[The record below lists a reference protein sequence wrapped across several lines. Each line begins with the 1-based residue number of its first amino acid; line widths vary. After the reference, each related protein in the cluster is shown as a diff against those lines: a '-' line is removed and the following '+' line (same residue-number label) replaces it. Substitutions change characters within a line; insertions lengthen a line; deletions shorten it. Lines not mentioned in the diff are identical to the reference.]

1 MSLKPKTL
9 ITAHAGAEG
18 TVPNTLESIRA
29 LAECGAEMI
38 EVDVRGQDGQLILT
52 HNEPEPGVRYPTLE
66 DCFREALLHEGLR
79 VNVDLKAPGLVRAA
93 AELAARCGFEGRY
106 LITGSVSDPEIP
118 WALEQGVTVW
128 YNEEQLSDRAHPF
141 AGLSEKGFS
150 VLNMDY
156 ARVTEELLAQSPERL
171 SLWTVSEEQ
180 AIARFLRAGVKNIT
194 SRTPRL
200 ALRLRKEI
208 QG

>member
-1 MSLKPKTL
+1 
-9 ITAHAGAEG
+9 
-18 TVPNTLESIRA
+18 
-29 LAECGAEMI
+29 
-38 EVDVRGQDGQLILT
+38 
-52 HNEPEPGVRYPTLE
+52 
-66 DCFREALLHEGLR
+66 
-79 VNVDLKAPGLVRAA
+79 
-93 AELAARCGFEGRY
+93 
-106 LITGSVSDPEIP
+106 
-118 WALEQGVTVW
+118 
-128 YNEEQLSDRAHPF
+128 
-141 AGLSEKGFS
+141 
-150 VLNMDY
+150 MDY